1 MEDRNSCECRYAP
14 IDMHELSVALAIVE
28 AAAEEAARR
37 GGVRVVAI
45 HLKVGVL
52 SGVVPAALTSAF
64 ELARAGST
72 QQDAAL
78 VVEEVPATA
87 NCPVCAAERPVVSV
101 QQLCCSLCGSP
112 TGDIVRGRELDIVEL
127 EIEA

>member
-1 MEDRNSCECRYAP
+1 
-14 IDMHELSVALAIVE
+14 MHELSVALSIVE

-64 ELARAGST
+64 ELARAGSALENAT
-72 QQDAAL
+72 L

-87 NCPVCAAERPVVSV
+87 NCRVCAVERPVVSV
-101 QQLCCSLCGSP
+101 QQLCCSACGSP
-112 TGDIVRGRELDIVEL
+112 TPDIVRGRELDIVAL